1 MCMCVCFWS
10 RCGVGRGTVAVRRG
24 TVRGRGGAERAER
37 EGELGLFLLAAW
49 LVGYL
54 ISFLTAL
61 CLLSYT
67 GLRLGDG
74 FCERTVYLFLEGTG
88 EPD

>member
-1 MCMCVCFWS
+1 MSGFGPV
-10 RCGVGRGTVAVRRG
+10 VGWAAVRLRYGCG
-24 TVRGRGGAERAER
+24 TGRYGAGEGGAERAER
-37 EGELGLFLLAAW
+37 EGELGLFCWLRGWLATWSPFSLL
-49 LVGYL
+49 
-54 ISFLTAL
+54 L

-88 EPD
+88 EPG